1 MVNEVKAGSSIPL
14 KFSLGGFKGVDIFA
28 PGYPISVQ
36 ADCSTWAALD
46 SSALALNPGD
56 SSLSYDPLTDQ
67 YNFVWKSDKSWAGT
81 CRMAVV
87 KLVDGTEHVAL
98 FSFK

>member
-1 MVNEVKAGSSIPL
+1 MESKAGSSIPL

-46 SSALALNPGD
+46 GGIPALNPGG
-56 SSLSYDPLTDQ
+56 SSLSYSNGNTQ
-67 YNFVWKSDKSWAGT
+67 YNFVWKSEKGWAGT

-98 FSFK
+98 LSFK